1 MRHPE
6 NNALDDRKYESI
18 DESALP
24 VVAGTDPT
32 VEVSEIA
39 EHARHARD
47 VGLGTLCCLTSAV
60 LYTCTNACLRVVV
73 NHDPYWVSCLK
84 ALPTML
90 LAGAILAYDRTRG
103 VRHPLSL
110 PLAIGLFFTGVL
122 AHFGG
127 NVAFQWGLEIVGL
140 AATVPLTFSL
150 LLITGALLGRFW
162 LGEPI
167 TQRTIAAIAF
177 LSAAFLCVSLH
188 TREAAGHVG
197 FGQTVHPTS
206 TVILA
211 VAAVCFSGIAYAVLG
226 AVIRRTVTGAA
237 SMSSALFV
245 IGLAGIVTL
254 GPAAVARV
262 GIGTLTA
269 ISPRDYGIMFGAGAF
284 NAVAFFALTRAMQLV
299 PVSFVNIVNASQ
311 VAMAAIAGVVLF
323 HEAVSPWLYG
333 GIALTV
339 AGLVTNRRPR
349 RKR

>member
-1 MRHPE
+1 MKEDAANDARI
-6 NNALDDRKYESI
+6 YETV

-39 EHARHARD
+39 EHARHARA
-47 VGLGTLCCLTSAV
+47 VGLGTLFCLASAV

-73 NHDPYWVSCLK
+73 NYDPYWVSCLK

-90 LAGAILAYDRTRG
+90 LAASILLYDRARG
-103 VRHPLSL
+103 VRHPLSWK
-110 PLAIGLFFTGVL
+110 LAFGLFMTGVL

-167 TQRTIAAIAF
+167 TARTVAAIAF

-188 TREAAGHVG
+188 TRQTVDQVG
-197 FGQTVHPTS
+197 IGQVVHPTS

-226 AVIRRTVTGAA
+226 AVMRRTVTGPA
-237 SMSSALFV
+237 SMSSALFMV
-245 IGLAGIVTL
+245 GLAGLLTL

-262 GIGTLTA
+262 GVDALAAIPTRAYGVMLAAGT
-269 ISPRDYGIMFGAGAF
+269 F

-311 VAMAAIAGVVLF
+311 VAMAAGAGVVLF
-323 HEAVSPWLYG
+323 NEPQTAWLYG

-339 AGLVTNRRPR
+339 AGLVTNRRPSKR
-349 RKR
+349 RR

>member
-1 MRHPE
+1 MT
-6 NNALDDRKYESI
+6 DRRNYETV

-39 EHARHARD
+39 EHARHARA
-47 VGLGTLCCLTSAV
+47 VGLGTLFCLASAV

-84 ALPTML
+84 AVPTML
-90 LAGAILAYDRTRG
+90 LAAAILLYDRSRG

-110 PLAIGLFFTGVL
+110 KLAVGLFLTGVL

-167 TQRTIAAIAF
+167 TGRTVAAIAF
-177 LSAAFLCVSLH
+177 LSAAFLCVSVH

-197 FGQTVHPTS
+197 RGQTVHPTS
-206 TVILA
+206 TVLLA

-226 AVIRRTVTGAA
+226 AVMRRTVTGAA
-237 SMSSALFV
+237 SMSSALFMV
-245 IGLAGIVTL
+245 GLAGLLTL
-254 GPAAVARV
+254 GPAAVARA
-262 GIGTLTA
+262 GIDTLTA
-269 ISPRDYGIMFGAGAF
+269 IPTRDYGVMLAAGSF

-311 VAMAAIAGVVLF
+311 VAMAAVAGVVLF
-323 HEAVSPWLYG
+323 QEPQTAWLYG
-333 GIALTV
+333 GIVLTV
-339 AGLVTNRRPR
+339 AGLVTNRRRSKR
-349 RKR
+349 RR